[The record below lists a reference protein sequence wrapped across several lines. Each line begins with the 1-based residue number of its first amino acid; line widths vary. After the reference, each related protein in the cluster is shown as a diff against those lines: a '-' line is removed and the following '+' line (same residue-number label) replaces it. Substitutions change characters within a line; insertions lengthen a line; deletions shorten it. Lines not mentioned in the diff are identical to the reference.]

1 MINNF
6 KEIISHS
13 MAFIEDDYTELWVI
27 VNKIHEENPQLS
39 FSEMV
44 EATKIVLK
52 ELVEV
57 YNVKLLD
64 EETQQPTNFD
74 SSIIVNIA
82 EKRLKELNQLP
93 TVGDGIWFTI
103 QE

>member
-1 MINNF
+1 MVNNL

-13 MAFIEDDYTELWVI
+13 MAFIEDDFTELWVV
-27 VNKIHEENPQLS
+27 VNKIYEENPELS
-39 FSEMV
+39 FSELI

-52 ELVEV
+52 ELIEG

-74 SSIIVNIA
+74 SSVIINIV
-82 EKRLKELNQLP
+82 EKRLKVLNQLP
-93 TVGDGIWFTI
+93 TIGDGIWFTI
-103 QE
+103 

>member
-1 MINNF
+1 MINNL

-13 MAFIEDDYTELWVI
+13 MAFIEDDFTELWVV
-27 VNKIHEENPQLS
+27 VNKIYEENPELS
-39 FSEMV
+39 FSELI

-52 ELVEV
+52 ELIEG

-64 EETQQPTNFD
+64 EETQQPTDFD
-74 SSIIVNIA
+74 SSVIINIV

-93 TVGDGIWFTI
+93 TIGDGIWFTM
-103 QE
+103 